1 MERYDEDLHENSFF
15 QALRGEYAEVF
26 ERAVEAGWILCVP
39 RAGALP
45 KYALAQD
52 DILGHILVPSDEL
65 PETHFRTLT
74 DRGVVAKGNL
84 LTLENE
90 VSNPHSVHVLFD
102 EVFYDEDMRKY
113 KVLCLEDPLY
123 ASHALGSSSS
133 CDLVMLFS
141 LRDCIDLLWTEGG
154 GEEALKRLDSLVQQF
169 LDKNPNLEE
178 ETLQTLR
185 DLVGELFSEAIQ
197 VTLSDH
203 RLKHKTKED
212 QYLLDSIKL
221 SVETYLLHGIY
232 KKLMKGI
239 TACTAGDDARLNRII
254 RNLSDLQ
261 VRDLDIDPKLSSSL
275 TKSKF
280 EIVNIEGYS
289 TPLGKLGC
297 LKRAISI
304 VVSQGGVVSS
314 DELLPILMFL
324 VVKSNLPNWFAHLS
338 FLKLFRFSAAGA
350 DSGEQSFNIS
360 SLEAAIQHISSGA
373 LFGNTSPEADCMLQ
387 AESTVSPVLKSMEEA
402 LGYNGVDPTAR
413 YFECIRLGK
422 VEDVKDILDG
432 KYRPFESSIEKEP
445 CLVEADAQLC
455 HPLCS
460 CDKCERIVS
469 KPKKD
474 LMPTIHTRD
483 ERGYTGLHVACI
495 FGRPTV
501 VELLVSLGA
510 DLTATDFRG
519 ATPLH
524 YAAQRGHQNALL
536 LLLHAGADMNKCDS
550 DSNTP
555 LHLCSLN
562 GHVTCVKALLFYA
575 ESIGCEIAINAQNNV
590 LDTPL
595 HLASRWGY
603 SAIVELLLDRM
614 LMLGLS
620 LKVLN
625 NRKLTPIE
633 CAHNLHIARMILDAK
648 MKNDERRLQGFVRV
662 DTECASPPTHASQ
675 TRSLD
680 FERGL
685 ESMQRRLFSP
695 DNPNEVKQVER
706 LLKVVAVGDVKL
718 ACFYMNIEE
727 EVNPGQE
734 VSAPKALCHP
744 LCQCSECAPKSHH
757 NQENPNSFKATSIN
771 ACNSDGYTPL
781 HIAVLHGHVH
791 MAKVLVGQGA
801 DTNLQT
807 RSKKLT
813 ALHIAAQNCNLPLM
827 ELLVSHGA
835 QVDLKDICGNS
846 ALHYCSLKGFTQG
859 VALLLQW
866 KASKDITN
874 LSHNTPAQEAEERG
888 HWNIVEM
895 IFGKTVPN

>member
-1 MERYDEDLHENSFF
+1 MERYDEDLNENSFF
-15 QALRGEYAEVF
+15 QVLRGEYVEVF

-74 DRGVVAKGNL
+74 DRGVVVKGNL

-90 VSNPHSVHVLFD
+90 VSNPHSVHILFD

-123 ASHALGSSSS
+123 ASHALASSSS

-178 ETLQTLR
+178 ETLQNLR
-185 DLVGELFSEAIQ
+185 DLVSELFSEAIQ

-239 TACTAGDDARLNRII
+239 TACTSGDDARLNRII

-387 AESTVSPVLKSMEEA
+387 VESNSLAQSMEEA
-402 LGYNGVDPTAR
+402 LGYNG
-413 YFECIRLGK
+413 GN
-422 VEDVKDILDG
+422 
-432 KYRPFESSIEKEP
+432 
-445 CLVEADAQLC
+445 
-455 HPLCS
+455 
-460 CDKCERIVS
+460 
-469 KPKKD
+469 
-474 LMPTIHTRD
+474 
-483 ERGYTGLHVACI
+483 
-495 FGRPTV
+495 
-501 VELLVSLGA
+501 ELL
-510 DLTATDFRG
+510 
-519 ATPLH
+519 
-524 YAAQRGHQNALL
+524 
-536 LLLHAGADMNKCDS
+536 
-550 DSNTP
+550 
-555 LHLCSLN
+555 
-562 GHVTCVKALLFYA
+562 
-575 ESIGCEIAINAQNNV
+575 
-590 LDTPL
+590 
-595 HLASRWGY
+595 
-603 SAIVELLLDRM
+603 
-614 LMLGLS
+614 
-620 LKVLN
+620 
-625 NRKLTPIE
+625 
-633 CAHNLHIARMILDAK
+633 
-648 MKNDERRLQGFVRV
+648 
-662 DTECASPPTHASQ
+662 
-675 TRSLD
+675 
-680 FERGL
+680 
-685 ESMQRRLFSP
+685 
-695 DNPNEVKQVER
+695 
-706 LLKVVAVGDVKL
+706 
-718 ACFYMNIEE
+718 
-727 EVNPGQE
+727 
-734 VSAPKALCHP
+734 
-744 LCQCSECAPKSHH
+744 
-757 NQENPNSFKATSIN
+757 
-771 ACNSDGYTPL
+771 
-781 HIAVLHGHVH
+781 
-791 MAKVLVGQGA
+791 
-801 DTNLQT
+801 
-807 RSKKLT
+807 
-813 ALHIAAQNCNLPLM
+813 
-827 ELLVSHGA
+827 
-835 QVDLKDICGNS
+835 
-846 ALHYCSLKGFTQG
+846 
-859 VALLLQW
+859 
-866 KASKDITN
+866 
-874 LSHNTPAQEAEERG
+874 
-888 HWNIVEM
+888 
-895 IFGKTVPN
+895 